1 MTGAEKVRFAQVGPA
16 RSGSRCGNAAESV
29 IRSLARTHAFCRV
42 VTRESQF
49 ITAFPVTC
57 ACPAGCCQGQN
68 AATGTAGAQSSQ
80 PVGGFRGIIFSIPMA
95 STVVA
100 YNISRH
106 INIPEGRRTAPRRAA
121 PRRSAHSLGEPE

>member
-1 MTGAEKVRFAQVGPA
+1 
-16 RSGSRCGNAAESV
+16 
-29 IRSLARTHAFCRV
+29 

-49 ITAFPVTC
+49 ITLFLVTC

-68 AATGTAGAQSSQ
+68 AATGTAGAQNSQ
-80 PVGGFRGIIFSIPMA
+80 PVGGFREIIFSIPMA

-106 INIPEGRRTAPRRAA
+106 INIPEGRRVRAA
-121 PRRSAHSLGEPE
+121 PRRSGLRTR